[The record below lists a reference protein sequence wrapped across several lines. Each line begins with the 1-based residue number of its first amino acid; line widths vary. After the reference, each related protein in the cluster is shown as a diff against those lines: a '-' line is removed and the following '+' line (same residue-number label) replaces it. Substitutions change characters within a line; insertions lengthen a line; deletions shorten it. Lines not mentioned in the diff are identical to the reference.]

1 MSDQLSIS
9 RCFSSSIVSYL
20 IVQSLNHFQ
29 MEVSHL
35 TFFSEHYWMPVAV
48 RAVSTEPKGGLAH
61 DFSSC
66 LQGGSLLPAYLQG
79 LLDKLTSGEFVEFFL
94 RVHKLVPLVE
104 TILTVNTVLDDA
116 DEKQFK
122 NPAVRRWHNELIEV
136 TYDLGDLMEE
146 INTEIKSLD
155 TNISTASTWH
165 A

>member
-9 RCFSSSIVSYL
+9 KCFSSSIVSYL

-48 RAVSTEPKGGLAH
+48 RAVSTEPRGGSAQ

-66 LQGGSLLPAYLQG
+66 LQVKQDNMAGGIMAGGSLLSAYLQG
-79 LLDKLTSGEFVEFFL
+79 LLDKLTSGEFVEFFF
-94 RVHKLVPLVE
+94 RGHKLVPLVRNLVE

-122 NPAVRRWHNELIEV
+122 NPAIRRLDAGDGKEL
-136 TYDLGDLMEE
+136 DLKE
-146 INTEIKSLD
+146 
-155 TNISTASTWH
+155 
-165 A
+165 